1 MNGAGF
7 FQVINLD
14 GTIAY
19 TRNSTLS
26 IDSDHYLATQDGLRL
41 ADNIQIPEDFIKLT
55 IQANGDI
62 EATLAD
68 DPDPQLLGTIQLA
81 KFANPEALNPLGT
94 GLYLS
99 TEDSGEPLIDN
110 PGNSGLGPL
119 VQKQIESSN
128 VDMVSSLMQLTMAQR
143 IYQLNAKTVQIAN
156 ELEKITNE
164 IPG

>member
-1 MNGAGF
+1 M
-7 FQVINLD
+7 
-14 GTIAY
+14 
-19 TRNSTLS
+19 
-26 IDSDHYLATQDGLRL
+26 
-41 ADNIQIPEDFIKLT
+41 
-55 IQANGDI
+55 QANGDI